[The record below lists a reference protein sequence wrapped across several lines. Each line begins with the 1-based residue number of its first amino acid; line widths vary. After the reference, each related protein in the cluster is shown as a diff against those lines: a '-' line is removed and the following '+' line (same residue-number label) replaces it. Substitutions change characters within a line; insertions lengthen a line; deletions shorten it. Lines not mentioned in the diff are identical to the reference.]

1 VPRTLVSFREHS
13 VPERPYVL
21 LSAAVSAD
29 GYIDDATADR
39 LVLSDAADLD
49 RVDEVRAGVD
59 AILVGAGTIRADN
72 PRLLVRSAAR
82 RAARAADGG
91 PASPVRVT
99 LTSRGGLDPA
109 ARFFTAEAGSER
121 VVYAAGPVAERVREQ
136 LSGTGAVVVDL
147 GALAA
152 GAGGGAGGGRAG
164 DAGGPGGLG
173 VILADLGRRGVGR
186 LLVEGGAG
194 VLTGFLAAGLA
205 DELQLMV
212 APFFVGGG
220 VRMTRAGVYPHGP
233 GNPMKLAGVSRLGD
247 AVLLRY
253 LL

>member
-1 VPRTLVSFREHS
+1 VPRTLASRREHS

-21 LSAAVSAD
+21 ISAAVSAD

-82 RAARAADGG
+82 RAARLAAGR

-99 LTSRGGLDPA
+99 LTSRGDLDPA
-109 ARFFTAEAGSER
+109 ARFFTAEPGER
-121 VVYAAGPVAERVREQ
+121 IVYAAGPAAARVREH
-136 LSGTGAVVVDL
+136 LAGTGAVVVDL
-147 GALAA
+147 GPPDAD
-152 GAGGGAGGGRAG
+152 GAGGLRG
-164 DAGGPGGLG
+164 
-173 VILADLGRRGVGR
+173 ILADLGRRGVGR

-220 VRMTRAGVYPHGP
+220 VRMTVPGVYPHGP
-233 GNPMKLAGVSRLGD
+233 GDPMKLAEVGRLGD

>member
-1 VPRTLVSFREHS
+1 VPQ
-13 VPERPYVL
+13 RPYVL

-39 LVLSDAADLD
+39 LVLSGPDDLD
-49 RVDEVRAGVD
+49 RVDQVRAGAD

-82 RAARAADGG
+82 RAARAAAGQ

-109 ARFFTAEAGSER
+109 ARFFTAEAGSAVEAASPGEPGEAGGTGGAGQR
-121 VVYAAGPVAERVREQ
+121 IVYAAGPVAARVREQ
-136 LSGTGAVVVDL
+136 LSGTGAAVVDL
-147 GALAA
+147 GAA
-152 GAGGGAGGGRAG
+152 GL
-164 DAGGPGGLG
+164 DA
-173 VILADLGRRGVGR
+173 ILADLGRRGVER

-220 VRMTRAGVYPHGP
+220 VRMTQAGAYPHGP
-233 GNPMKLAGVSRLGD
+233 GNPMKLADVRRLGD

-253 LL
+253 LLSGRRPG